1 MAEQLIRQFGI
12 PPLPSNFPPPSPL
25 SQPEMGDSI
34 LEKVTRGKNYH
45 TRHTVA
51 GAHANGDY
59 VGSKFANSPVS
70 STISRDAAEGN
81 AAKENS
87 ILFEMAKR
95 VNTENS
101 PHISKKSIHDQTKEN
116 PPPPQPPNV
125 ATGPPPPPHH
135 HLLSMFWTCFL

>member
-25 SQPEMGDSI
+25 SQLEMGDSI
-34 LEKVTRGKNYH
+34 LGKVTRGKNYH

-59 VGSKFANSPVS
+59 TGSKFANSPVS

-95 VNTENS
+95 VNIENS
-101 PHISKKSIHDQTKEN
+101 PHISKKSIHDQTLGI
-116 PPPPQPPNV
+116 PPLPANV
-125 ATGPPPPPHH
+125 DTGSHPPPPPPIIDV
-135 HLLSMFWTCFL
+135 LEGLP